1 MEKIYKVEIITRSE
15 KLNILKDS
23 LSQKGIKGMT
33 VSNVNGSRESKKAK
47 LKCIGGNEMTID
59 LLPKVRVEILS
70 KESMVNEIVEVAKK
84 CLNTGN
90 VGDGKIIILPVSN
103 VIRIRTNEE
112 GQRLFRALKYVG
124 REDEKSFVIFVFL
137 CFWIWC

>member
-33 VSNVNGSRESKKAK
+33 VSNVMGAGNQKGKTEVYR
-47 LKCIGGNEMTID
+47 GNEMTID

-70 KESMVNEIVEVAKK
+70 KEVMVNEIVEVANKSIS
-84 CLNTGN
+84 TGN
-90 VGDGKIIILPVSN
+90 VRDGKIIILPVSM

-112 GQRLFRALKYVG
+112 GTEA
-124 REDEKSFVIFVFL
+124 I
-137 CFWIWC
+137 

>member
-33 VSNVNGSRESKKAK
+33 VSNVMGAGNQKGKTEVYR
-47 LKCIGGNEMTID
+47 GNEMTID

-84 CLNTGN
+84 CLNTVN

-112 GQRLFRALKYVG
+112 GTEA
-124 REDEKSFVIFVFL
+124 I
-137 CFWIWC
+137 

>member
-33 VSNVNGSRESKKAK
+33 VSNVMGAGNQKGKTEVYR
-47 LKCIGGNEMTID
+47 GNEMTID

-70 KESMVNEIVEVAKK
+70 KESMVNEIVEVSKK

-112 GQRLFRALKYVG
+112 GTEA
-124 REDEKSFVIFVFL
+124 I
-137 CFWIWC
+137 

>member
-33 VSNVNGSRESKKAK
+33 VSNVMGAGNQKGKTEVYR
-47 LKCIGGNEMTID
+47 GNEMTID
-59 LLPKVRVEILS
+59 LPPKVSVELLS
-70 KESMVNEIVEVAKK
+70 KESMVNEIVDVAKQS
-84 CLNTGN
+84 LNTGN

-103 VIRIRTNEE
+103 VIRIRTNQE
-112 GQRLFRALKYVG
+112 GTEA
-124 REDEKSFVIFVFL
+124 I
-137 CFWIWC
+137 

>member
-15 KLNILKDS
+15 RLNILKDS

-33 VSNVNGSRESKKAK
+33 VSNVMGAGNQKGKTEVYR
-47 LKCIGGNEMTID
+47 GNEMTID

-112 GQRLFRALKYVG
+112 GTEA
-124 REDEKSFVIFVFL
+124 I
-137 CFWIWC
+137 

>member
-33 VSNVNGSRESKKAK
+33 VSNVMGAGNQKGKTEVYR
-47 LKCIGGNEMTID
+47 GNEMTSD
-59 LLPKVRVEILS
+59 LLPKVRVEMMS
-70 KESMVNEIVEVAKK
+70 KESMAKEIVEVAKK

-112 GQRLFRALKYVG
+112 GTEA
-124 REDEKSFVIFVFL
+124 I
-137 CFWIWC
+137 